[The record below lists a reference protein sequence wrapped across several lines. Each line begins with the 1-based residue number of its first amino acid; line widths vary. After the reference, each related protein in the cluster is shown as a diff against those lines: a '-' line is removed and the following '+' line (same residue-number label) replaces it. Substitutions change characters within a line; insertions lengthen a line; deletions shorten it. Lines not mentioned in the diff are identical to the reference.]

1 MFAQMRDHP
10 LLKELFA
17 STSHQRVLSVL
28 AERPGVALYVREISS
43 LAGVS
48 AGGASEV
55 LADLAALNL
64 VARQQRGKLTL
75 YTADVAAPLIR
86 YFKILLNLADLQLLL
101 DKLKLIAREVILFG
115 SRAEG
120 TDTTES
126 DIDLFVIAAD
136 KTAIYE
142 TVQQST
148 LAEKTRPVV
157 ITPIESVE
165 LKQQDP
171 LFYEQV
177 MRGILLWKGLSQD
190 ES

>member
-1 MFAQMRDHP
+1 
-10 LLKELFA
+10 
-17 STSHQRVLSVL
+17 
-28 AERPGVALYVREISS
+28 
-43 LAGVS
+43 
-48 AGGASEV
+48 
-55 LADLAALNL
+55 
-64 VARQQRGKLTL
+64 
-75 YTADVAAPLIR
+75 
-86 YFKILLNLADLQLLL
+86 LLNLADLQLLL